1 MSVLTKIRDYFAP
14 WSELTRLNTEASML
28 REQVRALSA
37 ACSKH
42 KPEVIWQRLYEM
54 ESDFLAKRDSLPDE
68 IKKRWGWCIG
78 QYAESV
84 PKYYRFT
91 DETRYPVFLPL
102 VRYLE
107 RIGAT
112 AYDITINWWKLP
124 NGQILQ
130 IEPDFTPCVPTK
142 SQYNKGIRIQVFGVP
157 NNWDHRV
164 KTRYAKSFSYSS
176 DLDFNRSIA
185 THRDIAKAVEALKQF
200 WEVDRHA

>member
-14 WSELTRLNTEASML
+14 WTELGRLRGQVAMLQQQVKSLAEASK
-28 REQVRALSA
+28 
-37 ACSKH
+37 KH

-54 ESDFLAKRDSLPDE
+54 ESAFVSKRDSMPDYAKE
-68 IKKRWGWCIG
+68 RWAWCIN

-84 PKYYRFT
+84 PKYYRLT

-112 AYDITINWWKLP
+112 VHDISIDWWRLP

-130 IEPDFTPCVPTK
+130 IEPDFSPCVPTR
-142 SQYNKGIRIQVFGVP
+142 SQYNRGIRIQVFGVP

-176 DLDFNRSIA
+176 DLDFQRSIA